1 MAASLNGLDVLVF
14 TGGVGER
21 SVIIRERACAGLAFL
36 GVAIDGPANGAIGDG
51 DADITAAESAVRTLV
66 VHAREDVIIARAAR
80 RLVDL
85 G

>member
-1 MAASLNGLDVLVF
+1 MAAALDGLDALVF

-21 SVIIRERACAGLAFL
+21 SAILRQRTCAGLAFL
-36 GVAIDGPANGAIGDG
+36 GVAIDDVANGAVGD
-51 DADITAAESAVRTLV
+51 DDVDITVVGAAVRTLV